1 MMRFSYVSWL
11 LALPTQRLGLALTSV
26 KEEICESP
34 LLPFGG
40 SEFLQTPKDRCTL
53 QTVSSVFHASALSGQ
68 QVFIHLLRGSL
79 GPEWKAECRLE
90 CSEHGANTP
99 GLAKPLGGTNP
110 AEQPAP
116 RRAGLSGAGC
126 GSRLG

>member
-26 KEEICESP
+26 NEEICESS

-40 SEFLQTPKDRCTL
+40 SEFLQTPTDRCTL
-53 QTVSSVFHASALSGQ
+53 QTFSSVFHASALSGQ

-79 GPEWKAECRLE
+79 VPEWKAECRLE
-90 CSEHGANTP
+90 RSEHGANTP
-99 GLAKPLGGTNP
+99 GLAKPP
-110 AEQPAP
+110 AGQTRRSSP